1 MSEKGNTKSS
11 EYVMLTPKER
21 QTQVDK
27 LLKVWNDFILVN
39 EPTLNKDDVFIN
51 QRSLAEVVER
61 VSKRKFYFEVFH
73 KLPHISEFKETALY
87 VFWITKLKPFTVT
100 NEASKL
106 CASVNELYAFHMVI
120 SVFEK
125 VRRET
130 KPANFCYPTE
140 AMLSDFVYGLKYQDL
155 TKESLILYIEALA
168 ASCGLPVFSSQPI
181 HTISKEHK

>member
-1 MSEKGNTKSS
+1 MSAKENTNSS
-11 EYVMLTPKER
+11 EYVMLMPGER
-21 QTQVDK
+21 QAQVDK
-27 LLKVWNDFILVN
+27 LLRVWNDFICVN
-39 EPTLNKDDVFIN
+39 EPELDKDDVFIN

-73 KLPHISEFKETALY
+73 KLHHISEFKETALY
-87 VFWITKLKPFTVT
+87 IFWIVKLKPFTIT
-100 NEASKL
+100 NESSKL

-130 KPANFCYPTE
+130 KPANFHYPTE

-168 ASCGLPVFSSQPI
+168 ASCGLPVFSSPPI
-181 HTISKEHK
+181 HTVDKHHE